1 MYLHGTSL
9 THATS
14 TRLCPQRFRN
24 TAGTRRSR
32 ALHTFCHASTH
43 TWRHEYTIDN
53 TERISLSPSLPL
65 RNLPH
70 RCTCRNDSARVCRA
84 SAAHAHRR
92 RYPFNCPMDC
102 KHGGCERRVDAR
114 DMTHEARRSA
124 RPHWRVRHYP

>member
-32 ALHTFCHASTH
+32 ALHT
-43 TWRHEYTIDN
+43 I
-53 TERISLSPSLPL
+53 ISLSPSLPL

-84 SAAHAHRR
+84 SAAHARRR